1 MKKFVCSVCGYVYE
15 GEAAPA
21 ECPICHAPA
30 EKFKE
35 QAGEKTWAA
44 EHVVGVAQGAPEDIM
59 ADLRANFEGECSEV
73 GMYLAMARVAHRE
86 GYPEIGLYWE
96 KAAFEEAEHAAK
108 FAELLGEV
116 VTDSTEKNLQMRVDA
131 ENGATAGKDGSVV
144 VDEDAKTV
152 LVSQIKA
159 EQIPQGYTVESTG
172 ELKIQEIG
180 GKEGVL
186 VTLKK
191 IATTKPVT
199 VAFYDTANKAML
211 STTMTIN
218 VASDAEFVY
227 KTDLKESLPGYEII
241 DNGKNQI
248 SENNRVVMS
257 VKPIAPEESMEVTVT
272 YYMKGSNEV
281 ITKSTVTVPKSKK
294 VLSKAELPA
303 ATVESNG
310 YLFDVVAI
318 NNGPFGIN
326 DLGGGKGEVAV
337 TATIKMHK

>member
-1 MKKFVCSVCGYVYE
+1 MIGACKKIVRLILMSN
-15 GEAAPA
+15 
-21 ECPICHAPA
+21 ISRR
-30 EKFKE
+30 KFLKG
-35 QAGEKTWAA
+35 A
-44 EHVVGVAQGAPEDIM
+44 GVAALAVAAAGVLTGCSNGDAPVIP
-59 ADLRANFEGECSEV
+59 EV
-73 GMYLAMARVAHRE
+73 T
-86 GYPEIGLYWE
+86 
-96 KAAFEEAEHAAK
+96 K
-108 FAELLGEV
+108 EV
-116 VTDSTEKNLQMRVDA
+116 KVIFIC
-131 ENGATAGKDGSVV
+131 NGATAGKDGSVV
-144 VDEDAKTV
+144 VKKDAKTV

-172 ELKIQEIG
+172 ELKIQEID
-180 GKEGVL
+180 GKECVL

-199 VAFYDTANKAML
+199 VAFYDTVNRVLL
-211 STTMTIN
+211 STTMTIT

-248 SENNRVVMS
+248 SKNNRVVMS
-257 VKPIAPEESMEVTVT
+257 VKPVVPEESMEVTVT

-281 ITKSTVTVPKSKK
+281 ITKSTVSVPKSKK
-294 VLSKAELPA
+294 VLTKAELPG

>member
-1 MKKFVCSVCGYVYE
+1 MKITENKKGRCTGCCAAALSAGLDRTYDFLLV
-15 GEAAPA
+15 APA
-21 ECPICHAPA
+21 FLHPA
-30 EKFKE
+30 EKDAKNHLTNCYGGGVLYRKSRLHKKVIGACKKIVRLILMSNISRRKFLKG
-35 QAGEKTWAA
+35 A
-44 EHVVGVAQGAPEDIM
+44 GVAALAVAAAGVLTGCSNGDAPVIP
-59 ADLRANFEGECSEV
+59 EV
-73 GMYLAMARVAHRE
+73 T
-86 GYPEIGLYWE
+86 
-96 KAAFEEAEHAAK
+96 K
-108 FAELLGEV
+108 EV
-116 VTDSTEKNLQMRVDA
+116 KVIFIC
-131 ENGATAGKDGSVV
+131 NGATAGKDGSVV
-144 VDEDAKTV
+144 VKKDAKTV

-172 ELKIQEIG
+172 ELKIQEID
-180 GKEGVL
+180 GKECVL

-199 VAFYDTANKAML
+199 VAFYDTVNRALL
-211 STTMTIN
+211 STTMTIT

-248 SENNRVVMS
+248 SKNNRVVMS
-257 VKPIAPEESMEVTVT
+257 VKPVVPEESMEVTVT

-281 ITKSTVTVPKSKK
+281 ITKSTVSVPKSKK
-294 VLSKAELPA
+294 VLTKAELPG

>member
-1 MKKFVCSVCGYVYE
+1 MGACQKKIVRLILMSN
-15 GEAAPA
+15 
-21 ECPICHAPA
+21 ISRR
-30 EKFKE
+30 KFLKG
-35 QAGEKTWAA
+35 A
-44 EHVVGVAQGAPEDIM
+44 GVAALAVAAAGVLTGCSNGDAPVIP
-59 ADLRANFEGECSEV
+59 EV
-73 GMYLAMARVAHRE
+73 T
-86 GYPEIGLYWE
+86 
-96 KAAFEEAEHAAK
+96 K
-108 FAELLGEV
+108 EV
-116 VTDSTEKNLQMRVDA
+116 KVIFIC
-131 ENGATAGKDGSVV
+131 NGATAGKDGSVV
-144 VDEDAKTV
+144 VKKDAKTV

-172 ELKIQEIG
+172 ELKIQEID
-180 GKEGVL
+180 GKECVL

-199 VAFYDTANKAML
+199 VAFYDTVNRALL
-211 STTMTIN
+211 STTMTIT

-248 SENNRVVMS
+248 SKNNRVVMS
-257 VKPIAPEESMEVTVT
+257 VKPVVPEESMEVTVT

-281 ITKSTVTVPKSKK
+281 ITKSTVSVPKSKK
-294 VLSKAELPA
+294 VLTKAELPG

>member
-1 MKKFVCSVCGYVYE
+1 MVANKASALLVLFFVKILLDKILQGGVLYKKSRLHKKVIGACKKIVRLILMSNISRRKFLKGAGVAALAVAAAGVLTGCSGND
-15 GEAAPA
+15 APA
-21 ECPICHAPA
+21 VP
-30 EKFKE
+30 
-35 QAGEKTWAA
+35 
-44 EHVVGVAQGAPEDIM
+44 GVT
-59 ADLRANFEGECSEV
+59 
-73 GMYLAMARVAHRE
+73 
-86 GYPEIGLYWE
+86 
-96 KAAFEEAEHAAK
+96 KK
-108 FAELLGEV
+108 
-116 VTDSTEKNLQMRVDA
+116 VTVIFMC
-131 ENGATAGKDGSVV
+131 NGATAGKDGSVV

-180 GKEGVL
+180 GKECVL

-199 VAFYDTANKAML
+199 VAFYDTVNKVML

-257 VKPIAPEESMEVTVT
+257 VKPIAPGESMEVTVT

>member
-180 GKEGVL
+180 GKECVL

-199 VAFYDTANKAML
+199 VAFYDTVNNAML

>member
-1 MKKFVCSVCGYVYE
+1 MKITENKKGRCTGCC
-15 GEAAPA
+15 AAALFAGLDGTYDFLLVAPVFL
-21 ECPICHAPA
+21 HPA
-30 EKFKE
+30 EKDAKNHLTNCYGGVLYRKSRLHKKVMGACKKIVRLILMSNISRRKFLKG
-35 QAGEKTWAA
+35 A
-44 EHVVGVAQGAPEDIM
+44 GVAALAVAAAGVLTGCSNGDAPVIP
-59 ADLRANFEGECSEV
+59 EV
-73 GMYLAMARVAHRE
+73 T
-86 GYPEIGLYWE
+86 
-96 KAAFEEAEHAAK
+96 K
-108 FAELLGEV
+108 EV
-116 VTDSTEKNLQMRVDA
+116 KVIFIC
-131 ENGATAGKDGSVV
+131 NGATAGKDGSVV
-144 VDEDAKTV
+144 VKKDAKTV

-172 ELKIQEIG
+172 ELKIQEID
-180 GKEGVL
+180 GKECVL

-199 VAFYDTANKAML
+199 VAFYDTVNRALL
-211 STTMTIN
+211 STTMTIT

-248 SENNRVVMS
+248 SKNNRVVMS
-257 VKPIAPEESMEVTVT
+257 VKPVVPEESMEVTVT

-281 ITKSTVTVPKSKK
+281 ITKSTVSVPKSKK
-294 VLSKAELPA
+294 VLTKAELPG

>member
-1 MKKFVCSVCGYVYE
+1 MSKISRRNFIKGAGVAALAVAAAGVLTGCSGND
-15 GEAAPA
+15 APA
-21 ECPICHAPA
+21 VP
-30 EKFKE
+30 
-35 QAGEKTWAA
+35 
-44 EHVVGVAQGAPEDIM
+44 GVT
-59 ADLRANFEGECSEV
+59 
-73 GMYLAMARVAHRE
+73 
-86 GYPEIGLYWE
+86 
-96 KAAFEEAEHAAK
+96 KK
-108 FAELLGEV
+108 
-116 VTDSTEKNLQMRVDA
+116 VTVIFMC
-131 ENGATAGKDGSVV
+131 NGATAGKDGSVV

-180 GKEGVL
+180 GKECVL

-199 VAFYDTANKAML
+199 VAFYDTVNNAML

>member
-1 MKKFVCSVCGYVYE
+1 MIGACKKIVRLILMSNISRRKFLKGAGVAALAVAAAGVLTGCSGND
-15 GEAAPA
+15 APA
-21 ECPICHAPA
+21 VP
-30 EKFKE
+30 
-35 QAGEKTWAA
+35 
-44 EHVVGVAQGAPEDIM
+44 GVT
-59 ADLRANFEGECSEV
+59 
-73 GMYLAMARVAHRE
+73 
-86 GYPEIGLYWE
+86 
-96 KAAFEEAEHAAK
+96 KK
-108 FAELLGEV
+108 
-116 VTDSTEKNLQMRVDA
+116 VTVIFMC
-131 ENGATAGKDGSVV
+131 NGATAGKDGSVV

-180 GKEGVL
+180 GKECVL

-199 VAFYDTANKAML
+199 VAFYDTVNKAML

-257 VKPIAPEESMEVTVT
+257 VKPVAAEKMRNVTVT
-272 YYMKGSNEV
+272 YRYEGSNKV
-281 ITKSTVTVPKSKK
+281 ITKATVDVPMSKK
-294 VLSKAELPA
+294 VLTKAELPG
-303 ATVESNG
+303 ATVESSG
-310 YLFDVVAI
+310 YLFDVVPTT
-318 NNGPFGIN
+318 NGPFGIN

>member
-1 MKKFVCSVCGYVYE
+1 MMGACKKIVRLILMSN
-15 GEAAPA
+15 
-21 ECPICHAPA
+21 ISRR
-30 EKFKE
+30 KFLKG
-35 QAGEKTWAA
+35 A
-44 EHVVGVAQGAPEDIM
+44 GVAALAVAAAGVLTGCSNGDAPVIP
-59 ADLRANFEGECSEV
+59 EV
-73 GMYLAMARVAHRE
+73 T
-86 GYPEIGLYWE
+86 
-96 KAAFEEAEHAAK
+96 K
-108 FAELLGEV
+108 EV
-116 VTDSTEKNLQMRVDA
+116 KVIFIC
-131 ENGATAGKDGSVV
+131 NGATAGKDGSVV
-144 VDEDAKTV
+144 VKKDAKTV

-159 EQIPQGYTVESTG
+159 EQIPQGYTVESSG
-172 ELKIQEIG
+172 ELKIQEID
-180 GKEGVL
+180 GKECVL

-199 VAFYDTANKAML
+199 VAFYDTVNRALL

-248 SENNRVVMS
+248 SKNNRVVMS
-257 VKPIAPEESMEVTVT
+257 VKPVVPEESMEVTVT

-281 ITKSTVTVPKSKK
+281 ITKSTVSVPKSKK
-294 VLSKAELPA
+294 VLTKAELPG

-337 TATIKMHK
+337 TAMIKMHK

>member
-1 MKKFVCSVCGYVYE
+1 MMGACKKIVRLILMSN
-15 GEAAPA
+15 
-21 ECPICHAPA
+21 ISRR
-30 EKFKE
+30 KFLKG
-35 QAGEKTWAA
+35 A
-44 EHVVGVAQGAPEDIM
+44 GVAALAVAAAGVLTGCSNGDAPVIP
-59 ADLRANFEGECSEV
+59 EV
-73 GMYLAMARVAHRE
+73 T
-86 GYPEIGLYWE
+86 
-96 KAAFEEAEHAAK
+96 K
-108 FAELLGEV
+108 EV
-116 VTDSTEKNLQMRVDA
+116 KVIFIC
-131 ENGATAGKDGSVV
+131 NGATAGKDGSVV
-144 VDEDAKTV
+144 VKKDAKTV

-172 ELKIQEIG
+172 ELKIQEID
-180 GKEGVL
+180 GKECVL

-199 VAFYDTANKAML
+199 VAFYDTVNRALL
-211 STTMTIN
+211 STTMTIT

-248 SENNRVVMS
+248 SKNNRVVMS
-257 VKPIAPEESMEVTVT
+257 VKPVVPEESMEVTVT
-272 YYMKGSNEV
+272 YYMKGSNDV
-281 ITKSTVTVPKSKK
+281 ITKSTVSVPKSKK
-294 VLSKAELPA
+294 VLTKAELPG

>member
-1 MKKFVCSVCGYVYE
+1 MIGACKKIVRLILMSN
-15 GEAAPA
+15 
-21 ECPICHAPA
+21 ISRR
-30 EKFKE
+30 KFLKG
-35 QAGEKTWAA
+35 A
-44 EHVVGVAQGAPEDIM
+44 GVAALAVAAAGVLTGCSNGDAPVIP
-59 ADLRANFEGECSEV
+59 EV
-73 GMYLAMARVAHRE
+73 T
-86 GYPEIGLYWE
+86 
-96 KAAFEEAEHAAK
+96 K
-108 FAELLGEV
+108 EV
-116 VTDSTEKNLQMRVDA
+116 KVIFIC
-131 ENGATAGKDGSVV
+131 NGATAGKDGSVV
-144 VDEDAKTV
+144 VKKDAKTV
-152 LVSQIKA
+152 PVSLIKA

-172 ELKIQEIG
+172 ELNIKEID
-180 GKEGVL
+180 GKECVL

-199 VAFYDTANKAML
+199 VAFYDTVNKALL
-211 STTMTIN
+211 STTMTIT

-227 KTDLKESLPGYEII
+227 KTDLKETLPGYEII

-257 VKPIAPEESMEVTVT
+257 VKPVAAEKMRNVTVT

-281 ITKSTVTVPKSKK
+281 ITKATVDVPMSQK
-294 VLSKAELPA
+294 VLTKAELPG

>member
-1 MKKFVCSVCGYVYE
+1 MMGACKKIVRLILMSN
-15 GEAAPA
+15 
-21 ECPICHAPA
+21 ISRR
-30 EKFKE
+30 KFLKG
-35 QAGEKTWAA
+35 A
-44 EHVVGVAQGAPEDIM
+44 GVAALAVAAAGVLTGCSNGDAPVIP
-59 ADLRANFEGECSEV
+59 EV
-73 GMYLAMARVAHRE
+73 T
-86 GYPEIGLYWE
+86 
-96 KAAFEEAEHAAK
+96 K
-108 FAELLGEV
+108 EV
-116 VTDSTEKNLQMRVDA
+116 KVIFIC
-131 ENGATAGKDGSVV
+131 NGATAGKDGSVV
-144 VDEDAKTV
+144 VKKDAKTV

-172 ELKIQEIG
+172 ELKIQEID
-180 GKEGVL
+180 GKECVL

-191 IATTKPVT
+191 IDTGKKVT
-199 VAFYDTANKAML
+199 VAFYDSVNKAML

-257 VKPIAPEESMEVTVT
+257 VKPIAPGESMEVTVT

-294 VLSKAELPA
+294 VLTKAELPA

>member
-1 MKKFVCSVCGYVYE
+1 MMGACKKIVRLILMSN
-15 GEAAPA
+15 
-21 ECPICHAPA
+21 ISRR
-30 EKFKE
+30 KFLKG
-35 QAGEKTWAA
+35 A
-44 EHVVGVAQGAPEDIM
+44 GVAALAVAAAGVLTGCSNGDAPVIP
-59 ADLRANFEGECSEV
+59 EV
-73 GMYLAMARVAHRE
+73 T
-86 GYPEIGLYWE
+86 
-96 KAAFEEAEHAAK
+96 K
-108 FAELLGEV
+108 EV
-116 VTDSTEKNLQMRVDA
+116 KVIFIC
-131 ENGATAGKDGSVV
+131 NGATAGKDGSVV
-144 VDEDAKTV
+144 VKKDAKTV

-159 EQIPQGYTVESTG
+159 EQIPQGYTVESVG
-172 ELKIQEIG
+172 ELKIQEID
-180 GKEGVL
+180 GKECVL

-199 VAFYDTANKAML
+199 VAFYDTVNRAML

-257 VKPIAPEESMEVTVT
+257 VKPVAAEKMRNVTVT

-281 ITKSTVTVPKSKK
+281 ITKATVDVPMSQK
-294 VLSKAELPA
+294 VLTKAELPG
-303 ATVESNG
+303 ATVESSG

-326 DLGGGKGEVAV
+326 DLGDGKGEVAV

>member
-1 MKKFVCSVCGYVYE
+1 MKITENKKGRCTGCC
-15 GEAAPA
+15 AAALSAGFDGTYDFLLVAPVFL
-21 ECPICHAPA
+21 HPA
-30 EKFKE
+30 EKDAKNHLTNCYGGGVLYRKSRLHKKVIGACKKIVRLIIMSNISRRNFLKG
-35 QAGEKTWAA
+35 A
-44 EHVVGVAQGAPEDIM
+44 GVAALAVAAAGVLTGCSNGDAPVIP
-59 ADLRANFEGECSEV
+59 EV
-73 GMYLAMARVAHRE
+73 T
-86 GYPEIGLYWE
+86 
-96 KAAFEEAEHAAK
+96 K
-108 FAELLGEV
+108 EV
-116 VTDSTEKNLQMRVDA
+116 KVIFIC
-131 ENGATAGKDGSVV
+131 NGATAGKDGSVV
-144 VDEDAKTV
+144 VKKDAKTV

-172 ELKIQEIG
+172 ELKIQEID
-180 GKEGVL
+180 GKECVL

-199 VAFYDTANKAML
+199 VAFYDTVNRALL
-211 STTMTIN
+211 STTMTIT

-248 SENNRVVMS
+248 SKNNRVVMS
-257 VKPIAPEESMEVTVT
+257 VKPVVPEESMEVTVT
-272 YYMKGSNEV
+272 YYVKGSNEV
-281 ITKSTVTVPKSKK
+281 ITKSTVSVPKSKK
-294 VLSKAELPA
+294 VLTKAELPG

>member
-1 MKKFVCSVCGYVYE
+1 MKITENKKGRCTGCC
-15 GEAAPA
+15 AAALSAGFDGTYDFLLVAPVFL
-21 ECPICHAPA
+21 HPA
-30 EKFKE
+30 EKDAKNHLTNCYGGGVLYRKSRLHKKVIGACKKIVRLILMSNISRRKFLKG
-35 QAGEKTWAA
+35 A
-44 EHVVGVAQGAPEDIM
+44 GVAALAVAAAGVLTGCSNGDAPVIP
-59 ADLRANFEGECSEV
+59 EV
-73 GMYLAMARVAHRE
+73 T
-86 GYPEIGLYWE
+86 
-96 KAAFEEAEHAAK
+96 K
-108 FAELLGEV
+108 EV
-116 VTDSTEKNLQMRVDA
+116 KVIFIC
-131 ENGATAGKDGSVV
+131 NGATAGKDGSVV
-144 VDEDAKTV
+144 VKKDAKTV

-172 ELKIQEIG
+172 ELKIQEID
-180 GKEGVL
+180 GKECVL

-199 VAFYDTANKAML
+199 VAFYDTVNRALL

-248 SENNRVVMS
+248 SKNNRVVMS
-257 VKPIAPEESMEVTVT
+257 VKPVVPEESMEVTVT

-281 ITKSTVTVPKSKK
+281 ITKSTVSVPKSKK
-294 VLSKAELPA
+294 VLTKAELPG

>member
-1 MKKFVCSVCGYVYE
+1 MIGACKKIVRLILMSN
-15 GEAAPA
+15 
-21 ECPICHAPA
+21 ISRR
-30 EKFKE
+30 KFLKG
-35 QAGEKTWAA
+35 A
-44 EHVVGVAQGAPEDIM
+44 GVAALAVAAAGVLTGCSNGDAPVIP
-59 ADLRANFEGECSEV
+59 EV
-73 GMYLAMARVAHRE
+73 T
-86 GYPEIGLYWE
+86 
-96 KAAFEEAEHAAK
+96 K
-108 FAELLGEV
+108 EV
-116 VTDSTEKNLQMRVDA
+116 KVIFIC
-131 ENGATAGKDGSVV
+131 NGATAGKDGSVV
-144 VDEDAKTV
+144 VKKDAKTV

-172 ELKIQEIG
+172 ELTIQEID
-180 GKEGVL
+180 GKECVL

-199 VAFYDTANKAML
+199 VAFYDTVNRALL

-248 SENNRVVMS
+248 SKNNRVVMS
-257 VKPIAPEESMEVTVT
+257 VKPVVPEESMEVTVT

-281 ITKSTVTVPKSKK
+281 ITKSTVSVPKSKK
-294 VLSKAELPA
+294 VLTKAELPG

>member
-1 MKKFVCSVCGYVYE
+1 MKITENKKGRCTGCCAAALSAGLDRTYDFLLV
-15 GEAAPA
+15 APA
-21 ECPICHAPA
+21 FLHPA
-30 EKFKE
+30 EKDAKNHLTNCYGGGVLYRKSRLHKKVIGACKKIVRLILMSNISRRKFLKG
-35 QAGEKTWAA
+35 A
-44 EHVVGVAQGAPEDIM
+44 GVAALAVAAAGVLTGCSGNDAP
-59 ADLRANFEGECSEV
+59 AVPG
-73 GMYLAMARVAHRE
+73 
-86 GYPEIGLYWE
+86 
-96 KAAFEEAEHAAK
+96 
-108 FAELLGEV
+108 
-116 VTDSTEKNLQMRVDA
+116 VTKKVTVIFMC
-131 ENGATAGKDGSVV
+131 NGATAGKDGSVV
-144 VDEDAKTV
+144 VNEDAKTV

-180 GKEGVL
+180 GKECVL

-199 VAFYDTANKAML
+199 VAFYDTVNKALL
-211 STTMTIN
+211 STTMTIT

-257 VKPIAPEESMEVTVT
+257 VKPIAPGESMEVTVT

-294 VLSKAELPA
+294 VLTKAELPA

>member
-1 MKKFVCSVCGYVYE
+1 MGACKKIVRLILMSN
-15 GEAAPA
+15 
-21 ECPICHAPA
+21 ISRR
-30 EKFKE
+30 KFLKG
-35 QAGEKTWAA
+35 A
-44 EHVVGVAQGAPEDIM
+44 GVAALAVAAAGVLTGCSNGDAPVIP
-59 ADLRANFEGECSEV
+59 EV
-73 GMYLAMARVAHRE
+73 T
-86 GYPEIGLYWE
+86 
-96 KAAFEEAEHAAK
+96 K
-108 FAELLGEV
+108 EV
-116 VTDSTEKNLQMRVDA
+116 KVIFIC
-131 ENGATAGKDGSVV
+131 NGATAGKDGSVV
-144 VDEDAKTV
+144 VKKDAKTV

-172 ELKIQEIG
+172 ELKIQEID
-180 GKEGVL
+180 GKECVL

-199 VAFYDTANKAML
+199 VAFYDTVNRALL
-211 STTMTIN
+211 STTMTIT

-248 SENNRVVMS
+248 SKNNRVVMS
-257 VKPIAPEESMEVTVT
+257 VKPVVPEESMEVTVT

-281 ITKSTVTVPKSKK
+281 ITKSTVSVPKSKK
-294 VLSKAELPA
+294 VLTKAELPG

-337 TATIKMHK
+337 TATIKMHR

>member
-1 MKKFVCSVCGYVYE
+1 MMGR
-15 GEAAPA
+15 
-21 ECPICHAPA
+21 A
-30 EKFKE
+30 EKIVRLILMSNISRRKFLKG
-35 QAGEKTWAA
+35 A
-44 EHVVGVAQGAPEDIM
+44 GVAALAVAATGVLA
-59 ADLRANFEGECSEV
+59 GCSNGDTTDTPV
-73 GMYLAMARVAHRE
+73 I
-86 GYPEIGLYWE
+86 PN
-96 KAAFEEAEHAAK
+96 
-108 FAELLGEV
+108 
-116 VTDSTEKNLQMRVDA
+116 VTKKVTVIFMC
-131 ENGATAGKDGSVV
+131 NGATAGKDGSVV
-144 VDEDAKTV
+144 VDEDATTV
-152 LVSQIKA
+152 LVSKIKA
-159 EQIPQGYTVESTG
+159 EQIPQGYTVESAG
-172 ELKIQEIG
+172 ELKIQEID
-180 GKEGVL
+180 GKECVL

-191 IATTKPVT
+191 IATGKSVT
-199 VAFYDTANKAML
+199 VAFYDTVNNAML
-211 STTMTIN
+211 SATMTIT

-227 KTDLKESLPGYEII
+227 KSDLKESLPGYEII

-294 VLSKAELPA
+294 ILTKAELPA

>member
-1 MKKFVCSVCGYVYE
+1 MSNISRRQFLKS
-15 GEAAPA
+15 A
-21 ECPICHAPA
+21 
-30 EKFKE
+30 
-35 QAGEKTWAA
+35 
-44 EHVVGVAQGAPEDIM
+44 GVATLAVAAAGMMAGCKADTPDTPVIPEVTK
-59 ADLRANFEGECSEV
+59 EV
-73 GMYLAMARVAHRE
+73 KV
-86 GYPEIGLYWE
+86 I
-96 KAAFEEAEHAAK
+96 FIC
-108 FAELLGEV
+108 
-116 VTDSTEKNLQMRVDA
+116 
-131 ENGATAGKDGSVV
+131 NGATAGKDGSVV
-144 VDEDAKTV
+144 VKKDAKTV
-152 LVSQIKA
+152 PVSMIKA

-172 ELKIQEIG
+172 ELKIKEID
-180 GKEGVL
+180 GKECVL

-191 IATTKPVT
+191 IATGKSVT
-199 VAFYDTANKAML
+199 VAFYDTVNNAML
-211 STTMTIN
+211 SATMTIT

-227 KTDLKESLPGYEII
+227 KSDLKESLPGYEII

-272 YYMKGSNEV
+272 YYMQGSNEV

-294 VLSKAELPA
+294 ILTKAELPA

>member
-1 MKKFVCSVCGYVYE
+1 MMGACKKIVRLILMSN
-15 GEAAPA
+15 
-21 ECPICHAPA
+21 ISRR
-30 EKFKE
+30 KFLKG
-35 QAGEKTWAA
+35 A
-44 EHVVGVAQGAPEDIM
+44 GVAALAVAAAGVLAGCSNGDAPVIP
-59 ADLRANFEGECSEV
+59 EV
-73 GMYLAMARVAHRE
+73 T
-86 GYPEIGLYWE
+86 
-96 KAAFEEAEHAAK
+96 K
-108 FAELLGEV
+108 EV
-116 VTDSTEKNLQMRVDA
+116 KVIFIC
-131 ENGATAGKDGSVV
+131 NGATAGKDGSVV
-144 VDEDAKTV
+144 VKKDAKTV

-172 ELKIQEIG
+172 ELKIQEID
-180 GKEGVL
+180 GKECVL

-199 VAFYDTANKAML
+199 VAFYDTVNRALL
-211 STTMTIN
+211 STTMTIT

-248 SENNRVVMS
+248 SKNNRVVMS
-257 VKPIAPEESMEVTVT
+257 VKPVVPEESMEVTVT

-281 ITKSTVTVPKSKK
+281 ITKSTVSVPKSKK
-294 VLSKAELPA
+294 VLTKAELPG

-326 DLGGGKGEVAV
+326 DLGDGKGEVAV

>member
-1 MKKFVCSVCGYVYE
+1 MGACKKIVRLILMSNISRRNFLKG
-15 GEAAPA
+15 A
-21 ECPICHAPA
+21 
-30 EKFKE
+30 
-35 QAGEKTWAA
+35 
-44 EHVVGVAQGAPEDIM
+44 GVAALAVAAAGVLTGCSNGDAPVIP
-59 ADLRANFEGECSEV
+59 EV
-73 GMYLAMARVAHRE
+73 T
-86 GYPEIGLYWE
+86 
-96 KAAFEEAEHAAK
+96 K
-108 FAELLGEV
+108 EV
-116 VTDSTEKNLQMRVDA
+116 KVIFIC
-131 ENGATAGKDGSVV
+131 NGATAGKDGSVV
-144 VDEDAKTV
+144 VKKDAKTV

-172 ELKIQEIG
+172 ELKIQEID
-180 GKEGVL
+180 GKECVL

-199 VAFYDTANKAML
+199 VAFYDTVNRALL
-211 STTMTIN
+211 STTMTIT

-248 SENNRVVMS
+248 SKNNRVVMS
-257 VKPIAPEESMEVTVT
+257 VKPVVPEESMEVTVT

-281 ITKSTVTVPKSKK
+281 ITKSTVSVPKSKK
-294 VLSKAELPA
+294 VLTKAELPG

>member
-1 MKKFVCSVCGYVYE
+1 MIGACKKIVRLILMSN
-15 GEAAPA
+15 
-21 ECPICHAPA
+21 ISRR
-30 EKFKE
+30 KFLKG
-35 QAGEKTWAA
+35 A
-44 EHVVGVAQGAPEDIM
+44 GVAALAVAAAGVLTGCSNGDAPVIP
-59 ADLRANFEGECSEV
+59 EV
-73 GMYLAMARVAHRE
+73 T
-86 GYPEIGLYWE
+86 
-96 KAAFEEAEHAAK
+96 K
-108 FAELLGEV
+108 EV
-116 VTDSTEKNLQMRVDA
+116 KVIFIC
-131 ENGATAGKDGSVV
+131 NGATAGKDGSVV
-144 VDEDAKTV
+144 VKKDAKTV

-172 ELKIQEIG
+172 ELKIQEID
-180 GKEGVL
+180 GKECVL

-191 IATTKPVT
+191 IDTGKKVT
-199 VAFYDTANKAML
+199 VAFYDSVNKAML
-211 STTMTIN
+211 STTMTIT
-218 VASDAEFVY
+218 VASDTEFVY

-248 SENNRVVMS
+248 SKNNRVVMS
-257 VKPIAPEESMEVTVT
+257 VKPVVPEESMEVTVT

-281 ITKSTVTVPKSKK
+281 ITKSTVSVPKSKK
-294 VLSKAELPA
+294 VLTKAELPG

>member
-1 MKKFVCSVCGYVYE
+1 MKITENKKGRCTGCC
-15 GEAAPA
+15 AAALFAGLDGTYDFLLVAPVFL
-21 ECPICHAPA
+21 HPA
-30 EKFKE
+30 EKDAKNHLTNCYGGGRVLYRKSRLHKKVMGACKKIVRLILMSNISRRKFLKG
-35 QAGEKTWAA
+35 A
-44 EHVVGVAQGAPEDIM
+44 GVAALAVAAAGVLTGCSNGDAPVIP
-59 ADLRANFEGECSEV
+59 EV
-73 GMYLAMARVAHRE
+73 T
-86 GYPEIGLYWE
+86 
-96 KAAFEEAEHAAK
+96 K
-108 FAELLGEV
+108 EV
-116 VTDSTEKNLQMRVDA
+116 KVIFIC
-131 ENGATAGKDGSVV
+131 NGATAGKDGSVV
-144 VDEDAKTV
+144 VKKDAKTV

-172 ELKIQEIG
+172 ELKIQEID
-180 GKEGVL
+180 GKECVL

-199 VAFYDTANKAML
+199 VAFYDTVNRALL
-211 STTMTIN
+211 STTMTIT

-248 SENNRVVMS
+248 SKNNRVVMS
-257 VKPIAPEESMEVTVT
+257 VKPVVPEESMEVTVT

-281 ITKSTVTVPKSKK
+281 ITKSTVSVPKSKK
-294 VLSKAELPA
+294 VLTKAELPG